1 MTTVSQLIIS
11 SLVTGSVL
19 ALVAFG
25 YNLVYS
31 TTRIINFAQ
40 GATVVVAGYLT
51 WYMNAKQGWPI
62 FWAVLMGILLSA
74 LVGVLVWAIAILPLG
89 QFDPATN
96 IGWILTTFSCFIIA
110 QTLVGRFITLEA
122 QTLPPLSEN
131 FLGLTKTTQIFGAPF
146 DPARAFLVVGTIL
159 IMIALEL
166 LYSKTITGRAF
177 KAVAEDRM
185 AASLMGI
192 NVNVVVAGSFAL
204 AGATAAMGAVLL
216 APIQGINF
224 ISALLLGIQGFIA
237 AVLGGLGS
245 TKGAIVGGYLMGFL
259 KALLLT
265 IAPQAASYEQLVI
278 FGLFIAV
285 LLFRPTGF
293 FGEPAVE
300 KV

>member
-1 MTTVSQLIIS
+1 MTTISQLIIS
-11 SLVTGSVL
+11 TLVTGSVL

-40 GATVVVAGYLT
+40 GATLVVAGYLT
-51 WYMNAKQGWPI
+51 WYLNHQLGWSMALSV
-62 FWAVLMGILLSA
+62 AVSILLSA
-74 LVGVLVWAIAILPLG
+74 LVGIIVWAIAILPLG

-110 QTLVGRFITLEA
+110 QTLVGRFITIEP
-122 QTLPPLSEN
+122 QTLPPLSSN
-131 FLGLTKTTQIFGAPF
+131 FLGLTKTSQIFGAPF
-146 DPARAFLVVGTIL
+146 DPARAFLIIGTIV
-159 IMIALEL
+159 IMVLLEL

-177 KAVAEDRM
+177 RAVAEDRM

-192 NVNVVVAGSFAL
+192 NVNFVIAASFAL
-204 AGATAAMGAVLL
+204 AGAAAAIGAVLL

-265 IAPQAASYEQLVI
+265 IAPEAGQYEQLVI
-278 FGLFIAV
+278 FALFIGV
-285 LLFRPTGF
+285 LLIRPTGL